1 MQISSVSKV
10 ILKNIPET
18 SNNTSI
24 GQKLL
29 INRQFKCDQ
38 NKPRS
43 AASATSNADDENAQN
58 LRQNLEEEIKRLKN
72 EVASL
77 KKDHVSP
84 VQYVIPV

>member
-1 MQISSVSKV
+1 MTK
-10 ILKNIPET
+10 
-18 SNNTSI
+18 
-24 GQKLL
+24 
-29 INRQFKCDQ
+29 INQDLQ
-38 NKPRS
+38 PQQHQ
-43 AASATSNADDENAQN
+43 NADDENAQN